1 MIIGKGKEN
10 GRWRWWVGNGA
21 KGVDSWNLSLHEVL
35 DDVIPELFE
44 GFLKSYKE
52 KNGVGSHHLDFLSR
66 KSNTPSFNPHPS
78 SLFYSFIL
86 AFVENHVSKSRLN
99 APYYT
104 LSPTT
109 PPILLHNLLG
119 GIWDHV
125 SRLYSKSI
133 KNHVRKCGTLRQS
146 FYIYDPWHDHLIYVC
161 HDSCHDVCHNS
172 CHDECHHLYHDAL
185 CHYVCL
191 DVYH

>member
-1 MIIGKGKEN
+1 MIGVVWKSCMIIGKGKEN

-78 SLFYSFIL
+78 SIHSYLHLWKIMSLSLDSTRPSIHSPPLHPQYSSMTCW
-86 AFVENHVSKSRLN
+86 VEFETMSHGSIPSLSKIMWEN
-99 APYYT
+99 VE
-104 LSPTT
+104 
-109 PPILLHNLLG
+109 LLG
-119 GIWDHV
+119 NRFISTIRD
-125 SRLYSKSI
+125 
-133 KNHVRKCGTLRQS
+133 TTT
-146 FYIYDPWHDHLIYVC
+146 
-161 HDSCHDVCHNS
+161 
-172 CHDECHHLYHDAL
+172 
-185 CHYVCL
+185 
-191 DVYH
+191 

>member
-1 MIIGKGKEN
+1 MVWKSCMIIGKGKEN

-52 KNGVGSHHLDFLSR
+52 KNGVGSHHLDFLSC
-66 KSNTPSFNPHPS
+66 KSSTPSFNPHPS
-78 SLFYSFIL
+78 SIHSYLHLWKIMSL
-86 AFVENHVSKSRLN
+86 SLDSTR
-99 APYYT
+99 PTT

-109 PPILLHNLLG
+109 PSITCWVEFETMSHG
-119 GIWDHV
+119 
-125 SRLYSKSI
+125 SI

-146 FYIYDPWHDHLIYVC
+146 LNCFISTIRDMTT
-161 HDSCHDVCHNS
+161 
-172 CHDECHHLYHDAL
+172 
-185 CHYVCL
+185 
-191 DVYH
+191 